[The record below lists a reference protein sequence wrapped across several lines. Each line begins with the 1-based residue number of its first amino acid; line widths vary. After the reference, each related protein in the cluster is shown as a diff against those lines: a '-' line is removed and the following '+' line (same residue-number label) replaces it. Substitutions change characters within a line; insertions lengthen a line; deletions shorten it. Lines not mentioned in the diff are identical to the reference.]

1 MDDNEMWQAVQTC
14 DPAYDGEFFYA
25 VQTTRIFC
33 RPKTKI
39 CPFHLKAPAS
49 SKRSGSSSSRFL
61 TGRPEA
67 TSSWLK

>member
-14 DPAYDGEFFYA
+14 DPAYDGKFFYA

-39 CPFHLKAPAS
+39 RPAPFARRHQLPAKGLAAAPADS
-49 SKRSGSSSSRFL
+49 LRGDQKLPAAG
-61 TGRPEA
+61 
-67 TSSWLK
+67 